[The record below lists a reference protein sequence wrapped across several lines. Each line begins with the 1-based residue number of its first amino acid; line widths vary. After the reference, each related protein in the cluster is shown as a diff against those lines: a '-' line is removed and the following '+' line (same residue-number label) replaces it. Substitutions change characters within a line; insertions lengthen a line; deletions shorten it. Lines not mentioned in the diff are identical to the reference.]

1 MPAGNSPCHCTQG
14 SRQSL
19 PYSAMSVSNN
29 APPSLG
35 VSPPLSP
42 DRTSGRP
49 PVFVVTSAST
59 GTVDRLLRRAWAGY
73 HSRLKP
79 FSALFCVSRGTCEDR
94 TSAHRRSA
102 SSCGVSSRPLEE
114 TVHAEQRYRKR
125 CNFCLFHIAPGHQA
139 IPPIVGAARPGLRR
153 TLPG

>member
-19 PYSAMSVSNN
+19 PYSALSVSNS
-29 APPSLG
+29 ASPSPG
-35 VSPPLSP
+35 VFLPLSP

-59 GTVDRLLRRAWAGY
+59 GTAASQLRTAWARY

-79 FSALFCVSRGTCEDR
+79 FYAPFFVSRGTCEDR

-102 SSCGVSSRPLEE
+102 SSCGVSSRLLEA
-114 TVHAEQRYRKR
+114 TVHPGRRYRKR
-125 CNFCLFHIAPGHQA
+125 CNFCLFHIALARPVA
-139 IPPIVGAARPGLRR
+139 PPIVGAARLGLRR
-153 TLPG
+153 ALP